1 MYTRCPS
8 CDALFELSL
17 HELTEAAGV
26 VRCSNC
32 GKTFNSLASLF
43 ERRPETEDQ
52 PLRGKGMPPLLT
64 HRILVQPTLP
74 GFDPEPGPEPDHA
87 ARDTPFSDSGL
98 SDSASTDQLTER
110 TQQRGAWIIA
120 SVVLIVLALAQLIW
134 LLDFPDGLPGASP
147 LTRPAS
153 QPTDALTLVARD
165 LHPHP
170 TLRDAVIISAS
181 LRNQSGMRIDFP
193 VIELRLFD
201 RSNQL
206 VGALRL
212 SPEDYLAHPARATSG
227 LSAGGLVPLVIEVEL
242 PGSEATGFEFRFF

>member
-43 ERRPETEDQ
+43 ERRPEAEDQ

-64 HRILVQPTLP
+64 QRILVQPTLP
-74 GFDPEPGPEPDHA
+74 GFDPEPGPELDRASGDP
-87 ARDTPFSDSGL
+87 PF
-98 SDSASTDQLTER
+98 SDSASTDQLTEG
-110 TQQRGAWIIA
+110 TQQPGAWLIA

-134 LLDFPDGLPGASP
+134 LLDFPDGLPTASP
-147 LTRPAS
+147 LTGPAS
-153 QPTDALTLVARD
+153 QPADALALVARD

-212 SPEDYLAHPARATSG
+212 NPDDYLAHPARAASG
-227 LSAGGLVPLVIEVEL
+227 LSAGGVVPLVIEVAL